1 MYFLSI
7 VFLLGVVIFS
17 TSPLLSEV
25 KIPELSGRVI
35 DQVGVLNQNQV
46 NALEEKLKN
55 LESQKGSQLAIL
67 VIPTTD
73 GESIEQFSL
82 RVVEEW
88 KLGRKKVD
96 DGILLLVVKN
106 DRKMRIEV
114 GYGLESAL
122 PDVICKRI
130 ISEQMRPSFK
140 AGNYYEGI
148 GKATDSIIKRVNG
161 EELPKPD
168 SEPAQESDS
177 IGDTLGGIATIA
189 FIIVVFGSSFAS
201 GFSSGGFGQWLISGI
216 FALVGAII
224 QMGVL
229 AAGNFSILF
238 IPFAGIIS
246 FILFLLLIRMFSRR
260 SSWGSSSSSS
270 WSSSSSDSSW
280 SSSSSD
286 SFGGGGGSFGGGG
299 ASGDW

>member
-1 MYFLSI
+1 
-7 VFLLGVVIFS
+7 
-17 TSPLLSEV
+17 
-25 KIPELSGRVI
+25 
-35 DQVGVLNQNQV
+35 
-46 NALEEKLKN
+46 
-55 LESQKGSQLAIL
+55 
-67 VIPTTD
+67 
-73 GESIEQFSL
+73 
-82 RVVEEW
+82 
-88 KLGRKKVD
+88 
-96 DGILLLVVKN
+96 
-106 DRKMRIEV
+106 MRIEV

-148 GKATDSIIKRVNG
+148 EKATDSIIKRVNG